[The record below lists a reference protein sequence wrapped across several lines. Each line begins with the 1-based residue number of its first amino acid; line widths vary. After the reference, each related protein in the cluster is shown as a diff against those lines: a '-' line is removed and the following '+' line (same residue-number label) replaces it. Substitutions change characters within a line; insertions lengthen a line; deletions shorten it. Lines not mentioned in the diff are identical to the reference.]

1 MAPASCL
8 RSSFASSC
16 ASLASAS
23 EAGSRRVAPDVF
35 SFAKVELEPLTPCGS
50 LLRFSENPPP
60 ALVDSAARESEATAP
75 APSWM
80 TCALGSLTYW
90 EILVGL
96 LLPLWHDKLSS
107 FMQLQSLLQ
116 ELALWEMGKYS
127 LPWCHLLDCV

>member
-1 MAPASCL
+1 VAPEPSL

-60 ALVDSAARESEATAP
+60 ALVDSAARESDATAP

-90 EILVGL
+90 EILVGMF
-96 LLPLWHDKLSS
+96 LPLWRDMISS
-107 FMQLQSLLQ
+107 FMQLYPYFESLHC
-116 ELALWEMGKYS
+116 AMGK
-127 LPWCHLLDCV
+127 